1 MLRVIVYLLAL
12 GLLFPPLVSAKQNS
26 VTLQLKWDHEFQF
39 AGYYAAVEQGYYAK
53 HGLDV
58 TIKSRVT
65 PEGQLLNVF
74 EEMKEERADFIVS
87 GPDLIIGIREG
98 LQAKIIATISQMSPY
113 VFVTRKGEFGSPAEF
128 AGKRVNL
135 TEPYWGPVEL
145 AAMVKNAGGKVDSFA
160 ISNMPPSLELLT
172 NNQADIVATYW
183 ESAAWQMK
191 EMNQEFDIF
200 RAVDYGIYLYGD
212 TLLASE
218 DIIARDPKLVEAFTA
233 ASLEGWKY
241 AFEHSDE
248 VSQMIADKY
257 VRVFNW
263 YKDFAAYN
271 RFQAQH
277 MKRIALYP
285 TVALGHTS
293 VDRWQKTVRYF
304 EEANFVP
311 AGLMAEK
318 FIYQPAVTNEEMV
331 RKVTYVLVTALG
343 LAAVLMLATLFWNRS
358 LRNRIT
364 EKTED
369 LRALNNSLELKVVQ
383 RTKDLEA
390 AKEAALLSA
399 KSKSSFVTNVS
410 HELRTPLNAIIGLS
424 GLALRSAD
432 PVRQKD
438 ALSKVNASANSLLNI
453 INDILDFSKI
463 EAGKLEV
470 ESHPFLWPEFIAT
483 LNDICLFSA
492 QSQGI
497 EFVLSGDKDVPQ
509 GLMADASRLK
519 QVLLNLIGNAIK
531 FTHVGRVSV
540 EVTWLPAATKGES
553 SRLAFVIQ
561 DTGIGVSPELA
572 EKLFEPFEQADS
584 SIARR
589 FGGTGL
595 GLAISRSLVNR
606 LGGEIELDRSYAGG
620 ARFKFWVQAN
630 ALKPEQLK
638 ILSAS
643 KLSHNT
649 IPQFEGV
656 TALIIE
662 DQPLNREVIRGVL
675 EECGIACDEVDSGL
689 AGLEKLLTKSYDC
702 VFLDIQLPGIDGFE
716 TLKRIRA
723 NSDFKKLMVI
733 AMTAHAQEGYKE
745 FCLAQ
750 GFTSY
755 LAKPIELHAVYALL
769 ERRFVT
775 RSYKSTPGLSEVKGK
790 KEEVNSG
797 TKGVK
802 DREPPKE
809 KSGKTYNA
817 ELIDVESGVKRLRG
831 KPERYRTLLM
841 DFIQHKPTVV
851 ERISELVGRNKMT
864 EAAAYAH
871 EIKGASGNLALY
883 GLHYCLTDLEDAI
896 AINDLP
902 ALHQKLVDLGR
913 IWRVTHR
920 EILRYLGSGTGSG
933 SGSI

>member
-1 MLRVIVYLLAL
+1 MAL
-12 GLLFPPLVSAKQNS
+12 GVFIAPLISAKQTS

-39 AGYYAAVEQGYYAK
+39 AGYYAALEQGYYAK
-53 HGLDV
+53 HGIDV

-74 EEMKEERADFIVS
+74 EEMKEGRADFIVS

-113 VFVTRKGEFGSPAEF
+113 VFVARKGEFGTPAEF
-128 AGKRVNL
+128 ASKRVNL

-145 AAMVKNAGGKVDSFA
+145 AAMVRNAGGKADSFSV
-160 ISNMPPSLELLT
+160 SNMPPSLELLT
-172 NNQADIVATYW
+172 HNQVDIVATYW

-200 RAVDYGIYLYGD
+200 RAVDYGVYLYGD

-218 DIIARDPKLVEAFTA
+218 QIIKRDPKLVEAFTA

-257 VRVFNW
+257 VRVFDW

-304 EEANFVP
+304 EEANVVP
-311 AGLMAEK
+311 AGLMAEDL
-318 FIYQPAVTNEEMV
+318 IYRPDIANEEMV
-331 RKVTYVLVTALG
+331 RRVTYVLVTALG
-343 LAAVLMLATLFWNRS
+343 LAAMLMLATLFWNRS
-358 LRNRIT
+358 LRNRIATNT
-364 EKTED
+364 EA
-369 LRALNNSLELKVVQ
+369 LRALNNSLELKVAQ

-399 KSKSSFVTNVS
+399 KSKTSFVTNVS

-424 GLALRSAD
+424 GLALRSPD
-432 PVRQKD
+432 PERQKD

-463 EAGKLEV
+463 EAGKLEI
-470 ESHPFLWPEFIAT
+470 ESHPFLWSEFIAT

-497 EFVLSGDKDVPQ
+497 EFVLSGESEIPQ

-531 FTHVGRVSV
+531 FTHIGRVSV
-540 EVTWLPAATKGES
+540 EVRWHPAHSKAES
-553 SRLAFVIQ
+553 SRLEFVIQ

-572 EKLFEPFEQADS
+572 DKLFEPFEQADS

-620 ARFKFWVQAN
+620 ARFKFWIN
-630 ALKPEQLK
+630 ATELKPEQLK
-638 ILSAS
+638 ILSSS

-656 TALIIE
+656 KALIVE

-675 EECGIACDEVDSGL
+675 EECGIVCDDADSGL
-689 AGLEKLLTKSYDC
+689 AGLEKLLGSRYDC
-702 VFLDIQLPGIDGFE
+702 VFLDIQMPGIDGFE

-723 NSDFKKLMVI
+723 NPAFKKLMVI

-745 FCLAQ
+745 FCLEQ

-755 LAKPIELHAVYALL
+755 LAKPIDLHAVYALL

-775 RSYKSTPGLSEVKGK
+775 RSYKSTPSLSDAKPQAAEVKSGK
-790 KEEVNSG
+790 SG
-797 TKGVK
+797 K
-802 DREPPKE
+802 DQTPQKE
-809 KSGKTYNA
+809 KSDKTYNV
-817 ELIDVESGVKRLRG
+817 ELIDIESGVKRLRG
-831 KPERYRTLLM
+831 KPDRYRSLLM
-841 DFIQHKPTVV
+841 DFIQRRPTVV
-851 ERISELVGRNKMT
+851 EKISELVGRNKMV

-896 AINDLP
+896 EVNDLP

-920 EILRYLGSGTGSG
+920 EILRYLGNV
-933 SGSI
+933 